1 MTNVGA
7 LKSSSILL
15 CKTKQNSPCR
25 ILVFHAKYNKNNVIL
40 RNTLIFLTFVK
51 EMQGFWLR

>member
-1 MTNVGA
+1 MTDVGA

-25 ILVFHAKYNKNNVIL
+25 IVVFHAKYIKNNVIL
-40 RNTLIFLTFVK
+40 MNTLIFLTFVK
-51 EMQGFWLR
+51 EMQVF

>member
-25 ILVFHAKYNKNNVIL
+25 ILVFHAKYIKNNVIL
-40 RNTLIFLTFVK
+40 MNTLILTFVK
-51 EMQGFWLR
+51 EMQVFWLH